1 MTHTPESRRDNNANE
16 RTLPPEPKPKLGP
29 EHKHLSVFVGSWR
42 GEGRGGNGGAATVEE
57 TYDWVPG
64 EFFLW
69 SRFDQRFGA
78 TPHVGAGLIGYD
90 PATKRYFAHLVD
102 NIGYDRIY
110 ELRLEGDGVW
120 TYSGARE
127 RARMNFNGDT
137 LNVRWEHR
145 PNGGPWEELCA
156 YELTRHRIDKAH

>member
-1 MTHTPESRRDNNANE
+1 
-16 RTLPPEPKPKLGP
+16 
-29 EHKHLSVFVGSWR
+29 
-42 GEGRGGNGGAATVEE
+42 
-57 TYDWVPG
+57 VPG